1 VLSFLG
7 AAHQILVAISG
18 ISDMGSVDDAD
29 TLRIL
34 PGWWKAYS
42 VATWVLAFFVAVALI
57 VGGVQLLRKRS
68 YARWLIVGACGIVI
82 AIELFGIVVLADLGD
97 RLTKGIKG
105 ASSVMVSQ
113 ITGMGTA
120 VLLVLMIFPIVTILL
135 TLLPPTKRW
144 CLQRTD

>member
-1 VLSFLG
+1 M
-7 AAHQILVAISG
+7 Q
-18 ISDMGSVDDAD
+18 
-29 TLRIL
+29 IL

-42 VATWVLAFFVAVALI
+42 VTTWVSAFFVAIVLI

-68 YARWLIVGACGIVI
+68 YARWLIVGASGIVI
-82 AIELFGIVVLADLGD
+82 AIELVAIVILADLGD
-97 RLTKGIKG
+97 RIAKGVKGAKG

-144 CLQRTD
+144 CLQRAD

>member
-1 VLSFLG
+1 M
-7 AAHQILVAISG
+7 Q
-18 ISDMGSVDDAD
+18 
-29 TLRIL
+29 IL

-42 VATWVLAFFVAVALI
+42 VTTWVSAFFVAIVLI

-68 YARWLIVGACGIVI
+68 YARWLIVGASGIVI
-82 AIELFGIVVLADLGD
+82 AIELVAIVILADLGD
-97 RLTKGIKG
+97 RIAKGAKG

-144 CLQRTD
+144 CLQRAD